1 MLKMW
6 SVRTEI
12 KHGDCTRLSPG
23 VIALERASM
32 LNSGSRLGASTEAL
46 DSNRLVANK
55 VASTS
60 LCASYVA
67 KKSITKPTRASIH
80 EAIRDFQFLS
90 VSRE

>member
-12 KHGDCTRLSPG
+12 KHGDCTMLSPG
-23 VIALERASM
+23 VIALERAAM

-46 DSNRLVANK
+46 DSNRLVTNK

-60 LCASYVA
+60 PCASYEA
-67 KKSITKPTRASIH
+67 KQTITKPVRTSVH
-80 EAIRDFQFLS
+80 EAIRDFQSLS